1 MTCSSELHPLK
12 AWHGIMTLVDE
23 IFIFFNVLLFMK
35 KSAKKNSELLQKI
48 SIDSQP
54 SKRDFPALIWDK
66 IDTFFSE
73 IQPLKHSSPT
83 DLTEGGI
90 DMLNRDEHP
99 KNAFSLIVM
108 TFEGMSIICNDE
120 QLLKHSTGITVTESG
135 SFISVR
141 DVQLE
146 KANWYIELTEG
157 GMFTFVSDVQSVK
170 SEELIA
176 FRRGGRVTSFRLV
189 HWRNAALLIWHIEE
203 GNEISANDMHA

>member
-35 KSAKKNSELLQKI
+35 KSAKKNSGLLQKI

-54 SKRDFPALIWDK
+54 SKIDFPALIWDI

-99 KNAFSLIVM
+99 KNALSLIAM
-108 TFEGMSIICNDE
+108 TSEGMSSFCNDE
-120 QLLKHSTGITVTESG
+120 QFLKHSSGITVTESG

-141 DVQLE
+141 DVQLL
-146 KANWYIELTEG
+146 KANWFIDLTEG

-170 SEELIA
+170 SEELID
-176 FRRGGRVTSFRLV
+176 FRKGGRVTSFRLV
-189 HWRNAALLIWHIEE
+189 HRRNAALSILHTEE
-203 GNEISANDMHA
+203 GNEISVNDVHR